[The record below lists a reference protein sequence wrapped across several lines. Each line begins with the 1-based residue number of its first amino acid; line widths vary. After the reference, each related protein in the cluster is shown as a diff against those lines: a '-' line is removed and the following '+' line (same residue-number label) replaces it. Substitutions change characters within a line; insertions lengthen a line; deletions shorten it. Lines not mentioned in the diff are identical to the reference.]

1 MNKLKLE
8 PAAALNM
15 IWGRSAF
22 KGDVL
27 DKFISQLD
35 LSSGKELYEECRTI
49 CDWYEE
55 VVINRK
61 FFIESYISQK
71 LRTSEEEH
79 LIIILA
85 AGKSPL
91 SLSFLNSHLQKINKI
106 LEIDLSGMDEKK
118 ELYDRL
124 FPEYSD
130 KIKCITADISSKS
143 MLMLLNSCLNEYYN
157 NIPCIV
163 ILEGVACFLRKEDIN
178 NIIASFRSEK
188 KNNQLIVEYLLPA
201 EEIAVEK
208 RNIPTSIYSVIQESI
223 GLDEINFYTNE
234 IITEL
239 VTSNNGNL
247 VELKNLNSLEKDRL
261 GENKY
266 FTKSNDSWIE
276 CSVWEL

>member
-15 IWGRSAF
+15 IWGKSAF
-22 KGDVL
+22 KSDVL

-35 LSSGKELYEECRTI
+35 LSAGNELYEECCTI

-55 VVINRK
+55 VVLNRK
-61 FFIESYISQK
+61 FFIENYISQK
-71 LRTSEEEH
+71 LISSNEEH

-91 SLSFLNSHLQKINKI
+91 SLSLLNSHLQKINKV

-163 ILEGVACFLRKEDIN
+163 ILEGVACFLKKEDIK

-188 KNNQLIVEYLLPA
+188 RNNQLIVEYLLPA
-201 EEIAVEK
+201 EVIAEEK
-208 RNIPTSIYSVIQESI
+208 RNIPTSIYSLIQENV
-223 GLDEINFYTNE
+223 GLTEINFYTNE

-247 VELKNLNSLEKDRL
+247 VELKNLNSIEKDRL